1 MCLGLVRFVR
11 INIFIQQENIKLIKK
26 VILKKTQNITEDIYF
41 KCCSFD
47 LSFH

>member
-26 VILKKTQNITEDIYF
+26 VILKKTQNITEDNIF
-41 KCCSFD
+41 QVLF
-47 LSFH
+47 F